1 MFGTRSGGA
10 GTSARWL
17 RCAPPRWSGAPRAVV
32 EAAEA
37 AAPEESTAGI
47 AWFGYDAPQIIPE
60 AAFEGYADDAQPHL
74 RTFQE
79 GLRATHEGPPSH
91 NTVLAHSYGTTV
103 VGHTARDGAL
113 DADALVFAGSPGDGV
128 DHVDQLHRPPA
139 TVHSTTTDNDE
150 IALTNI
156 RPNSPDGDPVAD
168 AMGTTLDAHG
178 RDPSSP
184 EFGAE
189 VFRADPEGGHS
200 DYWTRG
206 NASLDSFGLIAVGK
220 EPTR

>member
-1 MFGTRSGGA
+1 VTAVPGTTARLGGIEGDIA
-10 GTSARWL
+10 KVN
-17 RCAPPRWSGAPRAVV
+17 AVV
-32 EAAEA
+32 AAAVA

-60 AAFEGYADDAQPHL
+60 AALEGYADDAQPHL
-74 RTFQE
+74 RTLQE
-79 GLRATHEGPPSH
+79 SLRATHEGPPSH

-113 DADALVFAGSPGDGV
+113 DADALVFAGSPRVGV
-128 DHVDQLHRPPA
+128 DHVDQLHRPTA
-139 TVHSTTTDNDE
+139 TVYSTTSENDE

-156 RPNSPDGDPVAD
+156 RPSSPDGDPIAD

-184 EFGAE
+184 SSARRSSWPIR
-189 VFRADPEGGHS
+189 RAGTATTGREA
-200 DYWTRG
+200 TRP
-206 NASLDSFGLIAVGK
+206 LIRSA
-220 EPTR
+220 